1 MNKNHGGGE
10 ISPYGIISF
19 LKMYK
24 MLHDFP
30 QCFSYP
36 IIYDYELPGILGKK
50 PLTFA
55 VGY

>member
-10 ISPYGIISF
+10 IGPYGIISF

-36 IIYDYELPGILGKK
+36 NIYDYELPGILGKK